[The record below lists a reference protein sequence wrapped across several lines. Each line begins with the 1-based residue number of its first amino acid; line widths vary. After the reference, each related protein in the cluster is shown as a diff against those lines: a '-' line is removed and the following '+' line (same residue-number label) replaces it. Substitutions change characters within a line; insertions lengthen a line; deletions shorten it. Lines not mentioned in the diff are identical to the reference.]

1 MLPHSSTLTSSATR
15 SRNGRSLMQRPLASL
30 PTSAFTQFLVLME
43 GVFAWVAGGAA
54 TQALYANSAQKDCPD
69 IVVVLQDGV
78 LAVVLTTLA
87 LIWFVVRGCP
97 SPASFT
103 GLSRHRLLP
112 PQASLFTGFSL
123 DSPRDFPFILA
134 GHGRAAGD

>member
-1 MLPHSSTLTSSATR
+1 
-15 SRNGRSLMQRPLASL
+15 
-30 PTSAFTQFLVLME
+30 ME

-69 IVVVLQDGV
+69 IVVVLQDGA

-87 LIWFVVRGCP
+87 LIWFVVRGC
-97 SPASFT
+97 
-103 GLSRHRLLP
+103 LSRHRLLP